1 MAGVRIGL
9 DFGTSGCR
17 GVALDDSGSVRALAR
32 VAMPEPE
39 RRDAAVEQAPGVWWT
54 ALEEV
59 IAALMAQLDG
69 APVAGIAID
78 GTSGTL
84 LLTDADGEPLT
95 PALLYND
102 ARATAEG
109 ARIDAVAPAASP
121 VRGAATA
128 LARLLWLHTH
138 GGAARP
144 TAHALHQADWLAGR
158 LCGNF
163 GHSDANNALKLG
175 WDPATGDWPAWLR
188 ALLEH
193 EGVPSAWL
201 PRVHSPGTPLGTVPA
216 DVAERLGLPAGVR
229 VVAGTTD
236 STAAVL
242 AAGAREPGDAV
253 TILGS
258 TLVLKVVGEQ
268 PVADADAGIYSQP
281 FGDFWLMGGAS
292 NSGGAVLR
300 EHFSDARMTELE
312 PRLDPATPTGLDY
325 YPLPAPGE
333 RFPVRD
339 PGLAPRLEPRPA
351 DDSRFFQGLLEG
363 VAAIEAAGYQRLAE
377 RGAPT
382 PRRVLTLGG
391 GARNAAW
398 TAIRQRVLGI
408 PVIAVADA
416 EPAAGTAT
424 LVAQS
429 SR

>member
-1 MAGVRIGL
+1 MTGVRIGL

-17 GVALDDSGSVRALAR
+17 GVALDDTGAIRALAR

-39 RRDAAVEQAPGVWWT
+39 RRDAAVEQAPTVWWT

-59 IAALMAQLDG
+59 VAALTAQLNG
-69 APVAGIAID
+69 APVEGIAID

-84 LLTDADGEPLT
+84 LLADADGEPLT

-102 ARATAEG
+102 ARASAEG
-109 ARIDAVAPAASP
+109 ARIDAVAPATSP
-121 VRGAATA
+121 ARGATSA
-128 LARLLWLHTH
+128 LARLLWLHHHT
-138 GGAARP
+138 AVDRP
-144 TAHALHQADWLAGR
+144 VAHALHQADWLAGR
-158 LCGNF
+158 LCGQF
-163 GHSDANNALKLG
+163 GHSDSNNALKLG
-175 WDPATGDWPAWLR
+175 WNPTTGEWPGWLR
-188 ALLEH
+188 GLLDR
-193 EGVPSAWL
+193 EGIPIAWL
-201 PRVHSPGTPLGTVPA
+201 PRVHTPGARLGTVPA
-216 DVAERLGLPAGVR
+216 STAERLGLPAGVA

-258 TLVLKVVGEQ
+258 TLVLKVVGER

-281 FGDFWLMGGAS
+281 FGDFWLIGGAS

-300 EHFSDARMTELE
+300 EHFSDARMVELE
-312 PRLDPATPTGLDY
+312 PRLDPAKPTGLDY

-333 RFPVRD
+333 RFPFRD
-339 PGLAPRLEPRPA
+339 PALAPRLEPRPA
-351 DDSRFFQGLLEG
+351 DDGRFFQGLLEG
-363 VAAIEAAGYQRLAE
+363 MAAIEAAGYRRLAE
-377 RGAPT
+377 QGAPP

-391 GARNAAW
+391 GARNAGWA
-398 TAIRQRVLGI
+398 AIRQRMLGI
-408 PVIAVADA
+408 EVTAVADA

-424 LVAQS
+424 LVPQR